1 MALNSANGYL
11 YVATLAAATTSAGSV
26 DSGYWYRISGKSSTG
41 PLPTNLTTGDIFYQL
56 TSAIPVATTVA
67 LTSNDAVQKITL
79 TTLAFVTDVSMS
91 ISKEK
96 FDETVQTDDVKSYQV
111 SGKPEKTGTISG
123 YWIDNDS
130 HQQAILKRMD
140 TVVEATTTGGVTR
153 TSPQTSVVYLMLARD
168 ESTGNAAIVY
178 EWLPCIIESLQS
190 DKPMEGPQPF
200 TFNYTAKGSEKP
212 QTYIRD
218 L

>member
-1 MALNSANGYL
+1 MALNSAEGFL
-11 YVATLAAATTSAGSV
+11 YIASLAAATTSAGAV
-26 DSGYWYRISGKSSTG
+26 DSGYWYRISGMSATG
-41 PLPTNLTTGDIFYQL
+41 PLPANLTTGDIFYQL
-56 TSAIPVATTVA
+56 TSAIPTASTIPP
-67 LTSNDAVQKITL
+67 TSNDAVQKITL
-79 TTLAFVTDVSMS
+79 TKLGFVTDVAMS

-111 SGKPEKTGTISG
+111 SGKPEKSGSISG
-123 YWIDNDS
+123 YWVDNDT
-130 HQQAILKRMD
+130 HQQSILKRMD

-168 ESTGNAAIVY
+168 ETTANASVVF

>member
-1 MALNSANGYL
+1 MALNSAEGYL
-11 YVATLAAATTSAGSV
+11 YIASLAAATTSAGAIA
-26 DSGYWYRISGKSSTG
+26 SGSWYRISGKSSTG
-41 PLPTNLTTGDIFYQL
+41 PLPTNLTTGDIFYQA
-56 TSAIPVATTVA
+56 TSDVPTETS
-67 LTSNDAVQKITL
+67 LSMTSNDAVQKITL

-123 YWIDNDS
+123 YWVDNDS
-130 HQQAILKRMD
+130 NQQSILKRMD
-140 TVVEATTTGGVTR
+140 TVIEATTAGVVTR

-168 ESTGNAAIVY
+168 ESTGNASIVY